1 MNIIWQLLL
10 SFFTKHKYTTAG
22 LIITSLTNNILLSY
36 GISRITALI
45 IQSVQE
51 ANKPSSYF
59 FFKLF
64 VGLSFL
70 YIVIHGVYRLLQS
83 RIISNLRQWIRREV
97 LSIIMAANNESY
109 SDVNYTNLSAPIN
122 KLSTTV
128 FYGISNFIT
137 YMLPNFLF
145 LMFIGVFFV
154 YQDLNIGLGFNL
166 ANLLILGFIY
176 FTYGYIKSRNDVY
189 EANVV
194 NVESKMQELLVNF
207 DKVIYRAQSSPELSK
222 FDKVI
227 DTCIESAIRF
237 YNMSYAYSI
246 SSSSLVLTTVCV
258 MNYFF
263 LGKAMRNEISPVQFI
278 TFFSMLIVYRDKMT
292 GFIQEIP
299 DMIEMFGRGETVL
312 EKLDEMGINNITLEK
327 KQYQDPELEF
337 GIITYK
343 DVTFKYDGS
352 DRNVLTNFNQ
362 EITTNNKIVGIVG
375 HSGNGK
381 STIMKL
387 LLRLYKPNS
396 GTIMI
401 DGHDITTI
409 SPEYIRSNVTFIN
422 QNSRLFDTKVIDNM
436 MYGCK
441 QEDDCKRNLKNVME
455 YEKIKELYKRI
466 NIYDDSAGT
475 MGENLSGGQRQ
486 IVNVISGL
494 INPSPIL
501 VLDEPTNAL
510 DPGLKRELMNVIQD
524 FRKFKKSIIIIT
536 HDKEVQSLF
545 DTTVQM

>member
-1 MNIIWQLLL
+1 MNIILQLLL

-83 RIISNLRQWIRREV
+83 RIISNLRQWVRREV

-258 MNYFF
+258 MNYLF
-263 LGKAMRNEISPVQFI
+263 LGKATRNEISPVQFI

-312 EKLDEMGINNITLEK
+312 DKLDEMGINNISLEK

-362 EITTNNKIVGIVG
+362 EITTNNKIIGIVG

>member
-263 LGKAMRNEISPVQFI
+263 LGKTMRNEISPVQFI

-510 DPGLKRELMNVIQD
+510 DPGLKRELLNVIQD

>member
-258 MNYFF
+258 MNYLF
-263 LGKAMRNEISPVQFI
+263 LGKTTRNEISPVQFI

-510 DPGLKRELMNVIQD
+510 DPGLKRELLNVIQD

>member
-1 MNIIWQLLL
+1 
-10 SFFTKHKYTTAG
+10 
-22 LIITSLTNNILLSY
+22 
-36 GISRITALI
+36 
-45 IQSVQE
+45 
-51 ANKPSSYF
+51 
-59 FFKLF
+59 
-64 VGLSFL
+64 
-70 YIVIHGVYRLLQS
+70 
-83 RIISNLRQWIRREV
+83 
-97 LSIIMAANNESY
+97 
-109 SDVNYTNLSAPIN
+109 
-122 KLSTTV
+122 
-128 FYGISNFIT
+128 
-137 YMLPNFLF
+137 
-145 LMFIGVFFV
+145 
-154 YQDLNIGLGFNL
+154 
-166 ANLLILGFIY
+166 
-176 FTYGYIKSRNDVY
+176 
-189 EANVV
+189 
-194 NVESKMQELLVNF
+194 
-207 DKVIYRAQSSPELSK
+207 
-222 FDKVI
+222 
-227 DTCIESAIRF
+227 
-237 YNMSYAYSI
+237 
-246 SSSSLVLTTVCV
+246 

-263 LGKAMRNEISPVQFI
+263 LGKATRNEISPVQFI

-362 EITTNNKIVGIVG
+362 EITTNNKIIGIVG

-381 STIMKL
+381 STIMNL

-510 DPGLKRELMNVIQD
+510 DPGLKRELLNVIQD

>member
-145 LMFIGVFFV
+145 LMFIGVFFA
-154 YQDLNIGLGFNL
+154 YQDWYTGLGFNL

-263 LGKAMRNEISPVQFI
+263 LGKATRNEISPVQFI

-362 EITTNNKIVGIVG
+362 EITTNNKIIGIVG

-510 DPGLKRELMNVIQD
+510 DPGLKRELLNVIQD